1 MLNINLWSATEDLF
15 AGSGRLFSQGAPL
28 ILYGAYRQGDVPLAP
43 SNAKRGLRETAALDE
58 LAKHS
63 GLERTARHGM
73 PANNLVL
80 VCRRTKNARR

>member
-1 MLNINLWSATEDLF
+1 MVHIRPWSATEDLF
-15 AGSGRLFSQGAPL
+15 AVLGRLFSQGAPL
-28 ILYGAYRQGDVPLAP
+28 ILYGPYREGDVPLAP
-43 SNAKRGLRETAALDE
+43 CNPKRGLREITALDE

-73 PANNLVL
+73 PANNRVL